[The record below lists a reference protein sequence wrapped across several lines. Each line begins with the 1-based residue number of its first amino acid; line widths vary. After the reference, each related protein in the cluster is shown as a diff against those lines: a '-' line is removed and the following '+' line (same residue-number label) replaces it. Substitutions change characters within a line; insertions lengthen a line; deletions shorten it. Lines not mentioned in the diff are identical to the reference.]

1 MIFTYMSGVLSTLE
15 KVFGMRSEY
24 SAYVMSGNELSQF
37 LLILSLPCITKIERR
52 PLWVGLGKNVYIN
65 QNIVRMQFL
74 ISRNRGLIYTC
85 RNAGVSWWM
94 PINKVSSIF
103 VRKNLIYCPK
113 VCPFFFLAGNIVCL

>member
-52 PLWVGLGKNVYIN
+52 PLWVGLGKNVYNN
-65 QNIVRMQFL
+65 QNIVRMQFS
-74 ISRNRGLIYTC
+74 IARNRGLLYTC

-103 VRKNLIYCPK
+103 VR
-113 VCPFFFLAGNIVCL
+113 